1 MHRWFGRQLKRL
13 VLLVG
18 VIFLTLLAGRIYLAE
33 GGPPLEPWHTF
44 VPAEMTVEA
53 MDQASFADYQKAE
66 EGLFASVRRE
76 VTDKLEPAERVP
88 FNRYFEGSPVNPARF
103 ATDWNRSFEL
113 MPAGPPV
120 GAAVFLHGLTDSPYS
135 LRHLAELYRQRGF
148 VAIGIRLPGHG
159 TVPAGLTA
167 VGWRDWMAAVRLAMR
182 EARLKAGPDAPI
194 HVVGYSNGGALA
206 MLYAL
211 DAQEDPNLIRP
222 ARIVLLSPMIGVTR
236 FARFSGLAG
245 LPALLPAF
253 AKTAWLDLLP
263 EFNPFKYNS
272 FPVNAARQSYAL
284 TMAVQDRMTR
294 LAQGGK
300 MTGLAPV
307 LTFQSVLD
315 ATVSAE
321 AVVHALYGNLPDNGS
336 ELVLFDVNRH
346 TELGLLFRTRV
357 EDLLASLVTPAPR
370 NYRLTI
376 IGNRDPLSDE
386 AVAMSTA
393 AGGKDAVTTP
403 LGQSYSPDIYS
414 LSHVALPF
422 PPEDGLYGDRP
433 DPRDDF
439 GIHLGTI
446 AAHGERSALIVSL
459 DWLLR
464 MSWNPFF
471 PFVLERVAAG
481 LPAAVSAPVVEPAAS
496 MPAEPLPIP
505 ADAAT
510 TAPSVAPAPP
520 AEPQGT
526 PVEPQIVPSA
536 EPVPAPSGP

>member
-13 VLLVG
+13 VLLVLV
-18 VIFLTLLAGRIYLAE
+18 VIATLFAGRIYLAE
-33 GGPPLEPWHTF
+33 SGPPLEPWHIF
-44 VPAEMTVEA
+44 VPTELTADA
-53 MDQASFADYQKAE
+53 MDRASFADYRKAE
-66 EGLFASVRRE
+66 DGLFDEVRRE

-88 FNRYFEGSPVNPARF
+88 FNRYFAESPVNPARF

-113 MPAGPPV
+113 MPEGPPV

-148 VAIGIRLPGHG
+148 VAVGIRLPAHG
-159 TVPAGLTA
+159 TVPAALTA
-167 VGWRDWMAAVRLAMR
+167 VNWRDWMAAVRLAMR

-194 HVVGYSNGGALA
+194 HIVGYSNGGALA
-206 MLYAL
+206 LLYAL
-211 DAQEDPNLIRP
+211 DALEDQNLIRP
-222 ARIVLLSPMIGVTR
+222 ARIVLMSPMIGVTR

-284 TMAVQDRMTR
+284 TMAVQDRLTR
-294 LAQGGK
+294 LAADGK
-300 MTGLAPV
+300 LASLAPV

-315 ATVSAE
+315 ATVSVQ
-321 AVVHALYGNLPDNGS
+321 AVVNALYGNLPENGS
-336 ELVLFDVNRH
+336 ELVLFDINRH
-346 TELGLLFRTRV
+346 TELSLLFRTRA
-357 EDLLASLVTPAPR
+357 EDLLAGLVTPAPR
-370 NYRLTI
+370 KYRLTI
-376 IGNRDPLSDE
+376 VGNRDATTDE
-386 AVAMSTA
+386 AVARSTPA
-393 AGGKDAVTTP
+393 DATDAVTAP
-403 LGQSYSPDIYS
+403 LGQTFAPDIYS

-422 PPEDGLYGDRP
+422 PPEDGLYGNTP
-433 DPRDDF
+433 DPTENF

-471 PFVLERVAAG
+471 PFVLERVGAG
-481 LPAAVSAPVVEPAAS
+481 LPPLAASEAAVPAQSPEVLAPPAPAA
-496 MPAEPLPIP
+496 PE
-505 ADAAT
+505 
-510 TAPSVAPAPP
+510 APSVPAEQPAAAPIAPVPAPP
-520 AEPQGT
+520 AAPGAEVAPEPST
-526 PVEPQIVPSA
+526 P
-536 EPVPAPSGP
+536 

>member
-13 VLLVG
+13 VLLFA
-18 VIFLTLLAGRIYLAE
+18 VIVLTLLAGRIYLAE

-44 VPAEMTVEA
+44 VPAEMTVDA
-53 MDQASFADYQKAE
+53 MDKASFADYQKAE
-66 EGLFASVRRE
+66 DGLFASVRHE
-76 VTDKLEPAERVP
+76 VTEKLEPAERVP
-88 FNRYFEGSPVNPARF
+88 FNRYFAGSPVNPTRF

-135 LRHLAELYRQRGF
+135 LRHVAELYRQRGF

-159 TVPAGLTA
+159 TVPGGLTA
-167 VGWRDWMAAVRLAMR
+167 VAWRDWMAAVRLAMR
-182 EARLKAGPDAPI
+182 EARLKAGPDAPV

-206 MLYAL
+206 LLYAL
-211 DAQEDPNLIRP
+211 DAQEDPNLVRP
-222 ARIVLLSPMIGVTR
+222 ARVVLLSPMIGVTR

-284 TMAVQDRMTR
+284 TMAVQDRVTQ
-294 LAQGGK
+294 LARDGK
-300 MTGLAPV
+300 LAGLAPV

-315 ATVSAE
+315 ATVSVD

-346 TELGLLFRTRV
+346 TELGLLFRTRI
-357 EDLLASLVTPAPR
+357 ENLLATLVTPAPR

-376 IGNRDPLSDE
+376 VGNRDPQSDE
-386 AVAMSTA
+386 AVALSTA
-393 AGGKDAVTTP
+393 AGSKEAVTTP
-403 LGQSYSPDIYS
+403 LGQTYSPDIYS

-481 LPAAVSAPVVEPAAS
+481 LPVPAPMAEPAASIPLAPAPAAVEPAAAVP
-496 MPAEPLPIP
+496 PASPPVQPIEPPPEPLP
-505 ADAAT
+505 
-510 TAPSVAPAPP
+510 
-520 AEPQGT
+520 G
-526 PVEPQIVPSA
+526 
-536 EPVPAPSGP
+536 PSGP